1 MWGFSPERHQ
11 FGWPSCSCG
20 CDGSPTFWTSGR
32 PPPHAGM
39 PRSLSR
45 EIHCSLSSVAAHK
58 MHLQLNQSFG
68 DGKTAITL
76 NNIHLSC
83 FFFFN
88 CVGSSLW
95 LLGFSLQWLL
105 LLQSTGSRAH
115 VLSCFPA
122 CGIFPDQRSNAC
134 ASNTG
139 RGFLTTGL
147 PGKSYNLGFNVHCIK
162 HSFPKH

>member
-1 MWGFSPERHQ
+1 
-11 FGWPSCSCG
+11 
-20 CDGSPTFWTSGR
+20 
-32 PPPHAGM
+32 M

-58 MHLQLNQSFG
+58 MHLQLNHSFG
-68 DGKTAITL
+68 DGKTAVTL
-76 NNIHLSC
+76 NNIPLSC
-83 FFFFN
+83 FFFV

-95 LLGFSLQWLL
+95 LSGFSLQWCL

-134 ASNTG
+134 ASNAG

-162 HSFPKH
+162 HAAAAAKSLQSCPTL